1 MQSHDPLQKIS
12 QLSAQLDDLRIQGQ
26 VDPDL
31 LSNTLSRASSE
42 LKTIE
47 RLLVEK
53 DKEEKGTID
62 KPQLF
67 EAKDFLDKIINS
79 IGEPIFVQDRQHRYV
94 LINAAECS
102 FMGLQPDETI
112 GKTCYDLFPKEQAD
126 IFWEKDEEVFAT
138 GRENSNE
145 ESVTDGQGRVRT
157 IITKKKLFID
167 KAGNKF
173 LAGIASDITDQKNLE
188 NILKSAHGELER
200 GVRERTTELEK
211 VNLDLIDTR
220 DYLDKI
226 INSISDPIHVKDRQ
240 HRVVLVNDAACKLF
254 GCSRKDIIGRTA
266 YELFASEE
274 MADISW
280 KMDEEVFTTGKE
292 NENEETNTYA
302 PGVTRTVLAKKSLYR
317 DKSGNRFLVGITRDI
332 TDNKKAEEALR
343 EARDYLENLIDYANA
358 PIIVWDSSFRITRF
372 NHAFERLTQKSAAE
386 VLGKHLE
393 TLFPESS
400 KVRSLE
406 HIKRTSSGERWE
418 VVEIP
423 ILRADN
429 SVRIVLWNSANIYDK
444 DGTTILTTIAQGQDI
459 TERKYS
465 EDAIEESERR
475 LTDIIDF
482 LPDATFVIDKE
493 GRVIA
498 WNRAI
503 EAMTGIRAKDI
514 LGKGNFEYSMPFYGE
529 RRPVLID
536 LVLQQEKE
544 IEDKYAHIERKN
556 EALEGEAYMPN
567 MKEGAIYLFGK
578 AAVLYDSAGNV
589 FGTIESI
596 RDITER
602 KRAEEALAQE
612 RNNADNERR
621 RLKAVLDALPVG
633 VFIVD
638 TNGKITQIN
647 KQADSIWTKSATV
660 SEIVD
665 WRKYRGRWANSGETI
680 RFEEWP
686 LYRSLRSG
694 ETIIGEAIEIDRFDE
709 SRGTILSSSAPIKD
723 DRGKITGAVSVILDI
738 TERKVMEEELQ
749 KAKEAAED
757 AVRAKSE
764 FLANMSHEIRT
775 PLNAVVGL
783 TGLLLSADLTPEQ
796 RDYVETVRSSGN
808 SLLSVINDIL
818 DFSKIEGGKMELE
831 NQPFDLRHCLDVAA
845 DLVRTAA
852 LEKGL
857 SLTCSLDECL
867 PAAFKGDV
875 TRLRQVLV
883 NLLSNAVKFTDAGM
897 VVVHATGSPVGKIE
911 SIKEYELHFS
921 ITDTGIGI
929 SKEKMDRLFH
939 SFSQI
944 DSSIT
949 RKYGGTGLGLAISRK
964 LVELMR
970 GRIWVDSDPGK
981 GSTFHFTILAEEAM
995 ALPTPADTPVQP
1007 KKAVLRNGSKQP
1019 RILLAEDNAINQKV
1033 AIQMLKRLGY
1043 SADVAANGREVLQA
1057 LEHQSYDI
1065 VLMDV
1070 QMPEMDGLEAAGLI
1084 RKRWPKG
1091 PRIVAITA
1099 YALEGDREVCLAAG
1113 MDEYIS
1119 KPIQLEELR
1128 RVLEVFD

>member
-1 MQSHDPLQKIS
+1 M
-12 QLSAQLDDLRIQGQ
+12 
-26 VDPDL
+26 
-31 LSNTLSRASSE
+31 
-42 LKTIE
+42 
-47 RLLVEK
+47 
-53 DKEEKGTID
+53 
-62 KPQLF
+62 
-67 EAKDFLDKIINS
+67 
-79 IGEPIFVQDRQHRYV
+79 
-94 LINAAECS
+94 INAAECS
-102 FMGLQPDETI
+102 FMGLRPEETI

-200 GVRERTTELEK
+200 GVRERTAELEK

-292 NENEETNTYA
+292 NVNEETNTYA

-317 DKSGNRFLVGITRDI
+317 DKSGNKFLVGITRDI
-332 TDNKKAEEALR
+332 TDSKKAEEALR

-423 ILRADN
+423 ILRADG
-429 SVRIVLWNSANIYDK
+429 SIRIVLWNSANIYDK

-493 GRVIA
+493 GKVIA

-503 EAMTGIRAKDI
+503 EAMTGIRANDI
-514 LGKGNFEYSMPFYGE
+514 LGRGDYEYAMPFYGE

-544 IEDKYAHIERKN
+544 IEDKYAHIERKD

-589 FGTIESI
+589 FGAIESI

-612 RNNADNERR
+612 KNNADNERR

-638 TNGKITQIN
+638 TNGKIAQIN
-647 KQADSIWTKSATV
+647 KQADSIWTKSAPT

-686 LYRSLRSG
+686 LYRSLHSG

-831 NQPFDLRHCLDVAA
+831 NKPFDLRHCLDVAA

-964 LVELMR
+964 LVELM
-970 GRIWVDSDPGK
+970 GGSIWVDSVPGRAPL
-981 GSTFHFTILAEEAM
+981 STLRY
-995 ALPTPADTPVQP
+995 LP
-1007 KKAVLRNGSKQP
+1007 KKQWPCRP
-1019 RILLAEDNAINQKV
+1019 PPILLHS
-1033 AIQMLKRLGY
+1033 LRGHH
-1043 SADVAANGREVLQA
+1043 REMGPDSRAFCWQRT
-1057 LEHQSYDI
+1057 
-1065 VLMDV
+1065 
-1070 QMPEMDGLEAAGLI
+1070 MPS
-1084 RKRWPKG
+1084 
-1091 PRIVAITA
+1091 T
-1099 YALEGDREVCLAAG
+1099 
-1113 MDEYIS
+1113 
-1119 KPIQLEELR
+1119 R
-1128 RVLEVFD
+1128 RSRFRC

>member
-12 QLSAQLDDLRIQGQ
+12 QLSAQLDDLRVQGQ

-31 LSNTLSRASSE
+31 LSNMLSCASSE

-102 FMGLQPDETI
+102 FMGLRPDETI

-157 IITKKKLFID
+157 IITKKTLFID

-200 GVRERTTELEK
+200 GVRERTAELEK
-211 VNLDLIDTR
+211 VNLDLMDTR

-240 HRVVLVNDAACKLF
+240 HRVILVNDAACKLF

-292 NENEETNTYA
+292 NVNEETNTYA

-317 DKSGNRFLVGITRDI
+317 DKSGNKFLVGITRDI
-332 TDNKKAEEALR
+332 TDSKKAEEALR

-423 ILRADN
+423 ILRADG
-429 SVRIVLWNSANIYDK
+429 SIRIVLWNSANIYDK

-493 GRVIA
+493 GQ
-498 WNRAI
+498 
-503 EAMTGIRAKDI
+503 GD
-514 LGKGNFEYSMPFYGE
+514 S
-529 RRPVLID
+529 
-536 LVLQQEKE
+536 
-544 IEDKYAHIERKN
+544 
-556 EALEGEAYMPN
+556 LE
-567 MKEGAIYLFGK
+567 
-578 AAVLYDSAGNV
+578 
-589 FGTIESI
+589 
-596 RDITER
+596 
-602 KRAEEALAQE
+602 
-612 RNNADNERR
+612 
-621 RLKAVLDALPVG
+621 
-633 VFIVD
+633 
-638 TNGKITQIN
+638 
-647 KQADSIWTKSATV
+647 
-660 SEIVD
+660 
-665 WRKYRGRWANSGETI
+665 
-680 RFEEWP
+680 
-686 LYRSLRSG
+686 
-694 ETIIGEAIEIDRFDE
+694 
-709 SRGTILSSSAPIKD
+709 
-723 DRGKITGAVSVILDI
+723 
-738 TERKVMEEELQ
+738 
-749 KAKEAAED
+749 
-757 AVRAKSE
+757 
-764 FLANMSHEIRT
+764 
-775 PLNAVVGL
+775 
-783 TGLLLSADLTPEQ
+783 
-796 RDYVETVRSSGN
+796 
-808 SLLSVINDIL
+808 
-818 DFSKIEGGKMELE
+818 
-831 NQPFDLRHCLDVAA
+831 
-845 DLVRTAA
+845 
-852 LEKGL
+852 
-857 SLTCSLDECL
+857 
-867 PAAFKGDV
+867 
-875 TRLRQVLV
+875 
-883 NLLSNAVKFTDAGM
+883 
-897 VVVHATGSPVGKIE
+897 
-911 SIKEYELHFS
+911 
-921 ITDTGIGI
+921 
-929 SKEKMDRLFH
+929 
-939 SFSQI
+939 
-944 DSSIT
+944 
-949 RKYGGTGLGLAISRK
+949 
-964 LVELMR
+964 
-970 GRIWVDSDPGK
+970 PG
-981 GSTFHFTILAEEAM
+981 H
-995 ALPTPADTPVQP
+995 
-1007 KKAVLRNGSKQP
+1007 
-1019 RILLAEDNAINQKV
+1019 
-1033 AIQMLKRLGY
+1033 
-1043 SADVAANGREVLQA
+1043 
-1057 LEHQSYDI
+1057 
-1065 VLMDV
+1065 
-1070 QMPEMDGLEAAGLI
+1070 
-1084 RKRWPKG
+1084 
-1091 PRIVAITA
+1091 
-1099 YALEGDREVCLAAG
+1099 
-1113 MDEYIS
+1113 
-1119 KPIQLEELR
+1119 
-1128 RVLEVFD
+1128 